1 MHAESLTTHN
11 RSPLQGFPST
21 MKKSHIRQRAIVL
34 QVQKGSRFLLS
45 LEDMPE
51 HRIAGYLCGKM
62 QAKRICLVKGDEVDV
77 EISIYDLY
85 RGRIVWRH
93 EI

>member
-1 MHAESLTTHN
+1 MHAN
-11 RSPLQGFPST
+11 R
-21 MKKSHIRQRAIVL
+21 SHIRQRAVVCQI
-34 QVQKGSRFLLS
+34 QKGRNYLLS
-45 LEDMPE
+45 LEDIPGE
-51 HRIAGYLCGKM
+51 PRIVGYLCGKM
-62 QAKRICLVKGDEVDV
+62 HAKRIRLVRGDEVDV

>member
-1 MHAESLTTHN
+1 
-11 RSPLQGFPST
+11 
-21 MKKSHIRQRAIVL
+21 MKNSHIRQRAIVL
-34 QVQKGSRFLLS
+34 QVQKGRRYLLS

-51 HRIAGYLCGKM
+51 HLVAGYLCGRM
-62 QAKRICLVKGDEVDV
+62 HAKCIRLVRGDAVDV

-85 RGRIVWRH
+85 QGRIVWRH